1 MVKKNFTLII
11 GLLLCGLDV
20 FSSDTT
26 MIRTHDHVDM
36 TWYGNYDKIGVFP
49 DGSETYRKIYLH
61 YTMGCPSSGCAPYD
75 YTTKIEV
82 LHNTGEIDSTLQQTP
97 AFTVNGVGVDTLIIS
112 DTSYIYYWD
121 TLTSMLD
128 STISIPIEVV
138 YFDTIQ
144 PTMPIDTLY
153 YFPGGFYNMIF
164 DSIGNIIDSIYVN
177 PTGLL
182 INSINNWYSYF
193 DVIEKYEIARVIT
206 PYGGNIPSNYAFK
219 HIFDITDF
227 ESILQDSVKI
237 RAHYSGWGN
246 GWSATLDFEFIKG
259 IPPRNVNSIENI
271 YSGSYSYVNSSDF
284 ENNKLNSQN
293 FLIQPNTTQAM
304 IKMTATGHG
313 FDNNINAAE
322 FKPIDYFVNVNGL
335 LAHTQ
340 FNWNDDCGE
349 NPIYPYYENPNGGYI
364 HTWILDRA
372 NWCPGLR
379 AKTFDHE
386 ITDYIIP
393 SDSIEIDID
402 FQGYS
407 WSGTQTP
414 SYIVESQLLQYQG
427 SNFNNSAEITD
438 IIKPSSKDE
447 YSRFNPTCGK
457 PLIEIRNYG
466 STTLNTLE
474 IEYGIIG
481 GSLHT
486 YNWSGS
492 LEFLETEEVELPL
505 LTNWHGTKDVFYVKL
520 NNPNGQAD
528 DYDVNNYMETVFE
541 HVPQYQ
547 DKFAV
552 WTTIN
557 NGVINS
563 WTNESE
569 TSWVFFKDDG
579 SLHAASQQMFLG
591 IVPQNQYRDTI
602 DFESGCYTFKVTD
615 LGENGLDYGYNNDGV
630 GSIKLRNVPGTTFK
644 DFHPDFGSNIIHNFR
659 VGSILSNEK
668 IIHDFII
675 YPIPAKDEIVI
686 SGDLIKF
693 NVLTIV
699 DNSGRFVKELSS
711 LSGSQLKVDI
721 SNLSRGVY
729 FITSHDK
736 SIIRKF
742 VKQ

>member
-1 MVKKNFTLII
+1 
-11 GLLLCGLDV
+11 
-20 FSSDTT
+20 
-26 MIRTHDHVDM
+26 
-36 TWYGNYDKIGVFP
+36 
-49 DGSETYRKIYLH
+49 
-61 YTMGCPSSGCAPYD
+61 MGCPSSGCSVWD

-82 LHNTGEIDSTLQQTP
+82 LHNTGVVDSILQQTP
-97 AFTVNGVGVDTLIIS
+97 YFTVNGSVIDTAMVA
-112 DTSYIYYWD
+112 DTSYIYY
-121 TLTSMLD
+121 
-128 STISIPIEVV
+128 
-138 YFDTIQ
+138 FDTITSSVDSMLSAVLEVIFYNDSLNPLS
-144 PTMPIDTLY
+144 PTDTMY
-153 YFPGGFYNMIF
+153 YYSAGYYNMIY
-164 DSIGNIIDSIYVN
+164 DVTGNIIDSIYVSPN
-177 PTGLL
+177 NIL
-182 INSINNWYSYF
+182 INNTHSWYSYY
-193 DVIEKYEIARVIT
+193 DVIKKYELARVIT

-227 ESILQDSVKI
+227 ASILQDSVKI
-237 RAHYSGWGN
+237 RAHYSGWQN
-246 GWSATLDFEFIKG
+246 GWSATLDFEFIEG
-259 IPPRNVNSIENI
+259 TPPRNVTDIQNV
-271 YSGSYSYVNSSDF
+271 YSGNYSYVNSTDF
-284 ENNKLNSQN
+284 ETNKLNSKN
-293 FLIQPNTTQAM
+293 LWVYPNTSQAM
-304 IKMTATGHG
+304 IKMTTTGHS

-322 FKPIDYFVNVNGL
+322 FNIIDYKLNIDGQL
-335 LAHTQ
+335 THIQ
-340 FNWNDDCGE
+340 QNWNDKCGE
-349 NPIYPYYENPNGGYI
+349 NPIYPYYENPLGGYI

-386 ITDYIIP
+386 ITPYINS
-393 SDSIEIDID
+393 SDSVEINVD
-402 FQGYS
+402 FTSFSWYPHPPVCPVQGIS
-407 WSGTQTP
+407 PPNPTGLCFNGGAGQTP
-414 SYIVESQLLQYQG
+414 VYTVECQLFQYEA

-492 LEFLETEEVELPL
+492 LEFLETQEVELPL
-505 LTNWHGTKDVFYVKL
+505 LTNWHGTKDIFYVKL

-547 DKFAV
+547 NKFAV
-552 WTTIN
+552 WTTLN
-557 NGVINS
+557 NGVISS

-569 TSWVFFKDDG
+569 TSWEFFKDDG

-615 LGENGLDYGYNNDGV
+615 LGENGLDYGYNNDGI

-659 VGSILSNEK
+659 VGSILSNEQ
-668 IIHDFII
+668 IIQDFII

-693 NVLTIV
+693 NILTIV
-699 DNSGRFVKELSS
+699 DNSGRFVKELNS
-711 LSGSQLKVDI
+711 LSGSSLKVDI
-721 SNLSRGVY
+721 SNLSRGIY

-736 SIIRKF
+736 SVIRKF